1 MREATTNGT
10 LERDAASNL
19 WRRTLSQ
26 IPSTYGRLV
35 YLSSLRDLNSGG
47 TYEHNGLSL
56 MFGDAEAVAAI
67 VRSHEEAFA
76 EWLNFPL
83 EQQKAD
89 LDLYVAS
96 LSSNRSA
103 VVEAWLRVA
112 PHRNLVPSSA
122 RGSERA
128 LFSNDFNLVL
138 EALRREYALAAPDP
152 EA

>member
-1 MREATTNGT
+1 MGEAFSHGT
-10 LERDAASNL
+10 LDRDAASSL

-26 IPSTYGRLV
+26 IPTTYGRLV
-35 YLSSLRDLNSGG
+35 YLASLRDLNSG

-56 MFGDAEAVAAI
+56 MFGDADAVAAI
-67 VRSHEEAFA
+67 LRSHEDAFA
-76 EWLNFPL
+76 EWLNSPL

-96 LSSNRSA
+96 LSNNRRA

-112 PHRNLVPSSA
+112 PHRNLIPSCA
-122 RGSERA
+122 RASERE
-128 LFSNDFNLVL
+128 LFSSDFQLVL
-138 EALRREYALAAPDP
+138 EALRREYSLEAPDP

>member
-1 MREATTNGT
+1 MREGFTDRT

-26 IPSTYGRLV
+26 IPTTYGRLV
-35 YLSSLRDLNSGG
+35 YLSSLRDLNRG
-47 TYEHNGLSL
+47 TYEHHGLSL
-56 MFGDAEAVAAI
+56 MFGSDEALAAI
-67 VRSHEEAFA
+67 LRSHEEAFA
-76 EWLNFPL
+76 EWLNSPL

-96 LSSNRSA
+96 LSNNRRA

-112 PHRNLVPSSA
+112 PHLNLIPSSA
-122 RGSERA
+122 RASERD
-128 LFSNDFNLVL
+128 LFSSDFYFVL
-138 EALRREYALAAPDP
+138 EALRREYALEAPDP